1 MQGAERE
8 ASVAEPRKLGR
19 WASHSIVSGSML
31 GIGIFIFPPVVAQHI
46 HSSGYFML
54 VWLLGGLA
62 ALCGALCVAE
72 MGAMMPRAG
81 GEYPYLRLAYGPGV
95 AFSTGWLQ
103 LLATFPGSLATMA
116 VGTATYQLPVLFGP
130 AMATP
135 IDLGVMTVE
144 APTFWAIAL
153 VVLLT
158 ALNHIGVVL
167 SGRVQ
172 LVLTVVPLAVLL
184 AVSLFVVGDVGTVEV
199 GANGIDLDLWPI
211 PSATAL
217 AAAYLPV
224 YFAYSGWNAAIY
236 VGGEIEDPG
245 RNLPHAV
252 IGGTLTVLALYMVL
266 SAGFLSVFSVADLAG
281 VGEAGTAAAGRLF
294 GQAGIFVMTTMILLA
309 MLGSINSSV
318 MTGSRVGYAMAE
330 QGHFPRSGFR
340 LHPRFGTPI
349 VALWTQTGL
358 AVGLITMHGFEALM
372 RYTSCA
378 MLISGSLTVY
388 SVVRLRKRLPELH
401 RPYRVGFYPWVPLAY
416 IGSSLF
422 VLAVL
427 VAQLDVSVFMAV
439 GWFALALLVHHLVVG
454 GRLR

>member
-1 MQGAERE
+1 M
-8 ASVAEPRKLGR
+8 
-19 WASHSIVSGSML
+19 W
-31 GIGIFIFPPVVAQHI
+31 
-46 HSSGYFML
+46 L
-54 VWLLGGLA
+54 VGGLA

-130 AMATP
+130 AMAAP

-184 AVSLFVVGDVGTVEV
+184 VVSLFVVGDVGTVEV
-199 GANGIDLDLWPI
+199 GSAGFDLDLWPI
-211 PSATAL
+211 PTAAAL

-236 VGGEIEDPG
+236 IGGEIEDPG

-252 IGGTLTVLALYMVL
+252 IGGTLSVLVLYMVL

-340 LHPRFGTPI
+340 LHPRFGTPV

-358 AVGLITMHGFEALM
+358 AIGLITMQGFEALM

-401 RPYRVGFYPWVPLAY
+401 RPYRVGFYPWVPLGY

-439 GWFALALLVHHLVVG
+439 GWFALALLVHRLVVR

>member
-1 MQGAERE
+1 M
-8 ASVAEPRKLGR
+8 EPEQEPKGQKLGR
-19 WASHSIVSGSML
+19 WAAHSIVSGSML

-46 HSSGYFML
+46 HGSAYFLLMWL
-54 VWLLGGLA
+54 VGGLA

-81 GEYPYLRLAYGPGV
+81 GEYPYLRLAYGPGI
-95 AFSTGWLQ
+95 AFATGWLQ

-116 VGTATYQLPVLFGP
+116 VGTATWQLPVLFGAGFAEP
-130 AMATP
+130 V
-135 IDLGVMTVE
+135 DLGLMTVE
-144 APTFWAIAL
+144 GPTFWAIAL
-153 VVLLT
+153 VVGLT
-158 ALNHIGVVL
+158 GLNHIGVVL

-184 AVSLFVVGDVGTVEV
+184 VVSLFVVGDIGTVEL
-199 GANGIDLDLWPI
+199 GAKGLDLGLWPI
-211 PSATAL
+211 PSASAI

-236 VGGEIEDPG
+236 IGGEIEDPG

-252 IGGTLTVLALYMVL
+252 IGGTLSVLVLYMVL

-294 GQAGIFVMTTMILLA
+294 GQVGVFVMTTMILLA
-309 MLGSINSSV
+309 MLGSINGSV
-318 MTGSRVGYAMAE
+318 MTGSRVAYAMAE
-330 QGHFPRSGFR
+330 QGHFPRSGGK
-340 LHPRFGTPI
+340 LHPRFGTPV
-349 VALWTQTGL
+349 VALWTQAGL
-358 AVGLITMHGFEALM
+358 AVGLITVQGFEGLM

-388 SVVRLRKRLPELH
+388 AVVRLRKKLPDLP
-401 RPYRVGFYPWVPLAY
+401 RPYRLSLFPSVPLIYTA
-416 IGSSLF
+416 SSLF

-427 VAQLDVSVFMAV
+427 VAQLDDSVFMAV
-439 GWFALALLVHHLVVG
+439 GWFALALLVHRRLVVTAQ
-454 GRLR
+454 LR

>member
-1 MQGAERE
+1 MGAQRE
-8 ASVAEPRKLGR
+8 ATVAKLGP
-19 WASHSIVSGSML
+19 WSAQAIVSGSML

-46 HSSGYFML
+46 HSSGYFL
-54 VWLLGGLA
+54 LIWLLGGLA

-116 VGTATYQLPVLFGP
+116 VGTATFQLPVLFGP
-130 AMATP
+130 GFAAP
-135 IDLGVMTVE
+135 VELGLWTVE
-144 APTFWAIAL
+144 GPTFWAIAL
-153 VVLLT
+153 VVILT
-158 ALNHIGVVL
+158 GLNHIGVAL

-172 LVLTVVPLAVLL
+172 LVLTLVPLAVLL
-184 AVSLFVVGDVGTVEV
+184 VVSLFVVGGAAPMEV
-199 GANGIDLDLWPI
+199 ASGGLELDLWPL
-211 PSATAL
+211 PSAGAL

-236 VGGEIEDPG
+236 IGGEIENPG
-245 RNLPHAV
+245 RNLPLAV
-252 IGGTLTVLALYMVL
+252 IGGTLSVLVLYMVL
-266 SAGFLSVFSVADLAG
+266 SLGFLSVFSVADLAG

-294 GQAGIFVMTTMILLA
+294 GQVGVFAMTTMILLA
-309 MLGSINSSV
+309 MLGSINGGV
-318 MTGSRVGYAMAE
+318 MTGSRVAYAMAE
-330 QGHFPRSGFR
+330 QGHFPRSGGR
-340 LHPRFGTPI
+340 LHERFGTPV
-349 VALWTQTGL
+349 VALWTQAGL
-358 AVGLITMHGFEALM
+358 AIGLIMMQGFEALM

-388 SVVRLRKRLPELH
+388 CVVRLRARLPELA

-416 IGSSLF
+416 IGSCLF

-427 VAQLDVSVFMAV
+427 VAQMDVSVFMAI
-439 GWFALALLVHHLVVG
+439 GWFALALLLHRLVVG